1 MKTVSKKGRVGAP
14 GRPLEVPLSDD
25 AARAIELDSATGT
38 EEWRL
43 RCSLCELISYF
54 LRYPDADLVDVV
66 SSGQWAE
73 TAEELVDAA
82 GLSLDANW
90 TDGVRSL
97 LQESKPGRFFLSR
110 LVPIPLISLATVRLK
125 LTPLSW
131 LTMQ

>member
-25 AARAIELDSATGT
+25 AAKAIGLDSATSA

-43 RCSLCELISYF
+43 RCSLCELIAYS
-54 LRYPDADLVDVV
+54 LRYPDAELVDVV

-73 TAEELVDAA
+73 TAGELVDAA

-97 LQESKPGRFFLSR
+97 ELHELRT
-110 LVPIPLISLATVRLK
+110 VPIPLISLAAVRLK

-131 LTMQ
+131 LTRQ

>member
-1 MKTVSKKGRVGAP
+1 MTKTVSKKGRVGAP

-25 AARAIELDSATGT
+25 AAKAIGLDSATSA

-43 RCSLCELISYF
+43 RCSLCELIAYS
-54 LRYPDADLVDVV
+54 LRYPDAELVDVV

-97 LQESKPGRFFLSR
+97 ELHELRT
-110 LVPIPLISLATVRLK
+110 VPIPLISLATVRLK